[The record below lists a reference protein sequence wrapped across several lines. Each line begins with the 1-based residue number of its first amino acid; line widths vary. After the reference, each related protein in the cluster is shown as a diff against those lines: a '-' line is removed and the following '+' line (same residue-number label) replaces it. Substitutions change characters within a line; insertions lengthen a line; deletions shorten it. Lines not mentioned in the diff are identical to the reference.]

1 MRMEDPTR
9 VAVRERARQT
19 RDIAAATTTREDWLD
34 WAAAAAVA
42 TTRKAGH
49 HGAAA
54 KSATAAKSAATGEAA
69 GVCGSRGKAR
79 HGDGC
84 GSGEAEDEFA

>member
-1 MRMEDPTR
+1 M
-9 VAVRERARQT
+9 
-19 RDIAAATTTREDWLD
+19 
-34 WAAAAAVA
+34 A

-69 GVCGSRGKAR
+69 GVSRTRGKAR
-79 HGDGC
+79 DGDGC
-84 GSGEAEDEFA
+84 GGGEAEDEFA